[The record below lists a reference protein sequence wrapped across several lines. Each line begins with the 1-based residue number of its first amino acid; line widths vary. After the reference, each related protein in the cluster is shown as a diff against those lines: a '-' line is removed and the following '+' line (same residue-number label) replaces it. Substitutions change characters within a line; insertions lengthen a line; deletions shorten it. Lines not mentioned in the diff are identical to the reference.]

1 MGKTLVV
8 LVVTTLLGAAA
19 PAFAARQDSQGR
31 TVPDSTAEG
40 WGGDSGTRS
49 VGLEAADAAGTTSLT
64 QETVSQMG
72 ARAATGHSSEPA
84 DPNHGVLVGGIYK
97 PLKYP
102 PPEFYASRRRRGG
115 PWPFLLTIFI
125 GNRVG
130 LEWNDG
136 RGVRGIEY
144 VRGIPYVGWT
154 MVPFF
159 CYETFAEKS
168 MQQVANKTGI
178 DRHRQAKYEAQ
189 IAQLE
194 ASGQHEEAAYFR
206 RINPFDETN
215 RPPDPMAR
223 IPKEQLDGFKGN
235 FKAAWVEMMIGHRAA
250 LERTEGRGLRKLEKV
265 YFLILPKLYEAFE
278 AMFGRSME
286 EIARKGGLDEVW
298 LRKRLNEQQQAESA
312 IEEAVD
318 GSMDA
323 QPDAPGLSPV
333 GAAGAPGR

>member
-1 MGKTLVV
+1 MKPATAIIRLAVV
-8 LVVTTLLGAAA
+8 WGLLGGLPNSAIAAA
-19 PAFAARQDSQGR
+19 EPSR
-31 TVPDSTAEG
+31 
-40 WGGDSGTRS
+40 
-49 VGLEAADAAGTTSLT
+49 
-64 QETVSQMG
+64 
-72 ARAATGHSSEPA
+72 EPA
-84 DPNHGVLVGGIYK
+84 PPNHGVLVGGVYR

-102 PPEFYASRRRRGG
+102 PPEFYTVRRRGG

-144 VRGIPYVGWT
+144 VRGLPYVGWA
-154 MVPFF
+154 MVPIF

-178 DRHRQAKYEAQ
+178 DRRRQAKYEAY

-206 RINPFDETN
+206 RINPFDEAN

-223 IPKEQLDGFKGN
+223 IPQAELDGFKGN
-235 FKAAWVEMMIGHRAA
+235 FKAFWVEMIVGHRAA

-286 EIARKGGLDEVW
+286 EIARKEGLDEVW
-298 LRKRLNEQQQAESA
+298 LRKRLKDQQRAESA
-312 IEEAVD
+312 VEESVD
-318 GSMDA
+318 GSVAA
-323 QPDAPGLSPV
+323 QPHASRVSPV
-333 GAAGAPGR
+333 GAASAPGR